1 MESKK
6 PTMLYIQMTKDLMQV
21 PYGTN
26 VGAPVIR
33 IDDVVS
39 GKQGISNV
47 NKQFESKF
55 NELKIQYQ
63 I

>member
-21 PYGTN
+21 YCHMGLM
-26 VGAPVIR
+26 GAVIR

-39 GKQGISNV
+39 WKVAGLV
-47 NKQFESKF
+47 M
-55 NELKIQYQ
+55 
-63 I
+63 